1 MYRATIAEIRALR
14 SELSRLHAIDD
25 FIAAER
31 DETKVVAL
39 MIVDDLGAHLA
50 RRVDAA
56 AAGAFSLALRNATSA
71 DLVLSFIS
79 LNANAPSPLGKAC
92 AAILAMAPPERR
104 ATACLI
110 ADTAIAALEAR
121 HE

>member
-1 MYRATIAEIRALR
+1 
-14 SELSRLHAIDD
+14 
-25 FIAAER
+25 
-31 DETKVVAL
+31 
-39 MIVDDLGAHLA
+39 MIVDDLGAQVA
-50 RRVDAA
+50 RRVDAAAA

-79 LNANAPSPLGKAC
+79 LNADAPSPLGKAC
-92 AAILAMAPPERR
+92 AAILAMAPLERHSI
-104 ATACLI
+104 ACLI

>member
-1 MYRATIAEIRALR
+1 
-14 SELSRLHAIDD
+14 
-25 FIAAER
+25 
-31 DETKVVAL
+31 
-39 MIVDDLGAHLA
+39 MIVDDLGAQVA

-79 LNANAPSPLGKAC
+79 LNADAPSPLGKAC
-92 AAILAMAPPERR
+92 AAIMAPPERR
-104 ATACLI
+104 AIACLI